1 MSIEKL
7 IADKITNSKTQS
19 NAISKPI
26 VKIGTIGVIIG
37 VSVMILTLG
46 VVLGF
51 KKEIINKITDL
62 TSHII
67 ISNINLNT
75 SNEPEPIVMSQDSL
89 NILKKYSLIKHLQP
103 TSIKNAILKTNSV
116 NEGVVIK
123 GVDAAYDFGLINA
136 NMLEGEIPVFSK
148 DSISKEVVISASLAS
163 KLQIKLN
170 EKFTVYFI
178 IQRLSYD
185 SSLSA
190 NVLKSEQ
197 RTRVFKVKGIF
208 KNTFAEFDENLIFAD
223 LKQLQKVNYW
233 SQEAVGAYEI
243 KVADYNQLESNTETL
258 QEFFGYSYSV
268 ANVKQIY
275 ANIFVWLDKLDV
287 NGIIIIVLMILV
299 ATINMITAL
308 LILILER
315 TNMIGMLKSLGMSNA
330 NVRKVFVRVSL
341 NLILKGLIWG
351 NLIGLTLCYIQKF
364 WKPIKL
370 NSDVYYVDF
379 VAIEIN
385 WQLIVLLNI
394 GTFLTCFFM
403 LLLPTIIISKL
414 TPIKTLKFD

>member
-7 IADKITNSKTQS
+7 IADKITNSNTQS

-37 VSVMILTLG
+37 VAVMILTLG

-51 KKEIINKITDL
+51 KKEIIKKITDL
-62 TSHII
+62 TAHVI
-67 ISNINLNT
+67 ISNININT
-75 SNEPEPIVMSQDSL
+75 SNEPDPIHISSDSL
-89 NILKKYSLIKHLQP
+89 AMLKQFDFIRHVQP
-103 TSIKNAILKTNSV
+103 SSIKNAILKTNTT

-123 GVDAAYDFGLINA
+123 GVDASYDFALIEA
-136 NMLEGEIPVFSK
+136 NMLEGQIPVFSD
-148 DSISKEVVISASLAS
+148 DSVSKEVIISSSLAT

-170 EKFTVYFI
+170 QKFSVYFI
-178 IQRLSYD
+178 IQRLVYD
-185 SSLSA
+185 STLNA
-190 NVLKSEQ
+190 NIQKSEQ
-197 RTRVFKVKGIF
+197 RTRVFTVKGIF
-208 KNTFAEFDENLIFAD
+208 KNNFAEFDEYLIFAD

-233 SQEAVGAYEI
+233 PQNCVGAYEVKI
-243 KVADYNQLESNTETL
+243 KDYDLLDGNTEAL
-258 QEFFGYSYSV
+258 QDFFGYNYSV
-268 ANVKQIY
+268 ANVRQIY
-275 ANIFVWLDKLDV
+275 ANIFIWLDKLDM
-287 NGIIIIVLMILV
+287 NGVIIIVLMILV

-315 TNMIGMLKSLGMSNA
+315 TNMIGMLKSLGMSNT
-330 NVRKVFVRVSL
+330 NVRKIFVRVSL
-341 NLILKGLIWG
+341 KLILKGLFWG
-351 NLIGLTLCYIQKF
+351 NLIGLTLCYIQKI

-379 VAIEIN
+379 VAIDIN
-385 WQLIVLLNI
+385 WQLIALLNI

-403 LLLPTIIISKL
+403 LLIPTIIISKL

>member
-1 MSIEKL
+1 LSIEKL

>member
-19 NAISKPI
+19 NTISKPI

-37 VSVMILTLG
+37 VAVMILTLG

-51 KKEIINKITDL
+51 KQEIINKITGL
-62 TSHII
+62 TSHLV

-75 SNEPEPIVMSQDSL
+75 SNEPDPIHISQDSL
-89 NILKKYSLIKHLQP
+89 LILKNFDFLSHFQA
-103 TSIKNAILKTNSV
+103 TSIKNAILSTKSN

-123 GVDAAYDFGLINA
+123 GVDSDYDFSLISKNITD
-136 NMLEGEIPVFSK
+136 GEIPKFQK
-148 DSISKEVVISASLAS
+148 DSVSKEVLISKSLAN
-163 KLQIKLN
+163 KLQIKIKD
-170 EKFTVYFI
+170 KFSVYFI
-178 IQRLSYD
+178 IQRMVFD
-185 SSLSA
+185 STLMA
-190 NVLKSEQ
+190 NVRKSEQ
-197 RTRVFKVKGIF
+197 RTRVFVVKGIF

-223 LKQLQKVNYW
+223 LKQLQRVNYW
-233 SQEAVGAYEI
+233 PDGYVGAYEL
-243 KVADYNQLESNTETL
+243 KVKNYDQLEVNTENL
-258 QEFFGYSYSV
+258 QDFFGYSYSV

-275 ANIFVWLDKLDV
+275 ANIFIWLDKLDV

-341 NLILKGLIWG
+341 KLILKGLIWG
-351 NLIGLTLCYIQKF
+351 NLIGLILCYIQKL

-403 LLLPTIIISKL
+403 LLIPTIIISKL

>member
-89 NILKKYSLIKHLQP
+89 NILKKYPFIKHLQP

-123 GVDAAYDFGLINA
+123 GVDAAYDFALIDA

-148 DSISKEVVISASLAS
+148 DSVSKEVVISASLAS

>member
-7 IADKITNSKTQS
+7 IADKITNSKTQI

-51 KKEIINKITDL
+51 KKEIISKITDL
-62 TSHII
+62 TSHIL

-75 SNEPEPIVMSQDSL
+75 SNEPEPIVISKDSL
-89 NILKKYSLIKHLQP
+89 NILKKYGFLKHIQP
-103 TSIKNAILKTNSV
+103 TSIKNAILKTNTV

-123 GVDAAYDFGLINA
+123 GVNSDYDFGLINA
-136 NMLEGEIPVFSK
+136 NILEGEIPEYSK
-148 DSISKEVVISASLAS
+148 DSVSKEVVISASLAS

-170 EKFTVYFI
+170 EKFKVYFI
-178 IQRLSYD
+178 VQRLSYD

-190 NVLKSEQ
+190 EVLKSEQ

-233 SQEAVGAYEI
+233 PQEAVGAYEI
-243 KVADYNQLESNTETL
+243 KVADYSELEANTEAL
-258 QEFFGYSYSV
+258 QDFFGYSYSV

-275 ANIFVWLDKLDV
+275 ANIFIWLDKLDV

-315 TNMIGMLKSLGMSNA
+315 TNMIGMLKSLGMSNT
-330 NVRKVFVRVSL
+330 NVRKIFVRVSL
-341 NLILKGLIWG
+341 KLILKGLIWG
-351 NLIGLTLCYIQKF
+351 NLIGLAICYIQKL

-385 WQLIVLLNI
+385 WQLIILLNI
-394 GTFLTCFFM
+394 GTFLTCFLM

>member
-1 MSIEKL
+1 
-7 IADKITNSKTQS
+7 
-19 NAISKPI
+19 
-26 VKIGTIGVIIG
+26 
-37 VSVMILTLG
+37 
-46 VVLGF
+46 
-51 KKEIINKITDL
+51 
-62 TSHII
+62 
-67 ISNINLNT
+67 
-75 SNEPEPIVMSQDSL
+75 MSQDSL

>member
-1 MSIEKL
+1 LSIEKL

-37 VSVMILTLG
+37 FSVMILTLG